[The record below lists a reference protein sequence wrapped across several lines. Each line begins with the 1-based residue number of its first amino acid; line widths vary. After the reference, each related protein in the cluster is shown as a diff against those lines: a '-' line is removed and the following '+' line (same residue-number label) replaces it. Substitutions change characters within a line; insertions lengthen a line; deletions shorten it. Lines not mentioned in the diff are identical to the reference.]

1 MASDNASRSNS
12 AADTYIGSLISL
24 TSKSEIRYEGI
35 LYNIN
40 TEESSIGLRNGILLL
55 PTFFFWPI
63 SLNPFWVL
71 LFFSLIW
78 FPWFQISEFTVKIW
92 SLLLLL
98 LFVIFLLNSEGALSQ
113 GCEFLH
119 REVIF
124 WSCDCSSVKRLRMVL
139 IGFFIPVA
147 SVLHVSLVS

>member
-1 MASDNASRSNS
+1 MASESASRSSS

-55 PTFFFWPI
+55 PTSFFPPI

-71 LFFSLIW
+71 FVFSLIW
-78 FPWFQISEFTVKIW
+78 FPWLQISEFTVKIW
-92 SLLLLL
+92 SLLL
-98 LFVIFLLNSEGALSQ
+98 FVIFYWILKGLCHRGVNS
-113 GCEFLH
+113 CH

-124 WSCDCSSVKRLRMVL
+124 WSCDSSWGLLLRAENGLDEL
-139 IGFFIPVA
+139 IPAA
-147 SVLHVSLVS
+147 SVLHVLLVS